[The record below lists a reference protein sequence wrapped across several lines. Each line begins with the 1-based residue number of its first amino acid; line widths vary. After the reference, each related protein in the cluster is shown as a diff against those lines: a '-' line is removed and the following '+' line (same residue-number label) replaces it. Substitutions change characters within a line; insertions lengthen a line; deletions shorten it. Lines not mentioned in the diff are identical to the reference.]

1 MKTLVTFLFILLFC
15 FEACAQG
22 DHNPS
27 LRYDDKEIQKDIKT
41 YNEEVEKCY
50 QNFRKEA
57 QAAETTSRMLGSVY
71 NAVSCY
77 MDIAH
82 EIIDKYYSE
91 NAAEHKEVLLKYIK
105 QSNDTYDTIYMI
117 ADVCGANGCGSMY
130 SVLSRDAVA
139 TRVKITVE
147 EYIQF
152 LQQALDNK
160 Q

>member
-1 MKTLVTFLFILLFC
+1 MKTFAVFLFALLFC

-22 DHNPS
+22 DPNPS
-27 LRYDDKEIQKDIKT
+27 FRYSDEEIQKDIKI
-41 YNEEVEKCY
+41 YNEEVEKCH

-57 QAAETTSRMLGSVY
+57 QAAETTSRMHGSII

-77 MDIAH
+77 MDIIH
-82 EIIDKYYSE
+82 TIIDKYYSG
-91 NAAEHKEVLLKYIK
+91 NAAEHKEVLLNYIK

-117 ADVCGANGCGSMY
+117 ADVCGTNGCGSMY

-152 LQQALDNK
+152 LQQSLDNK
-160 Q
+160 K

>member
-22 DHNPS
+22 DHNHS
-27 LRYDDKEIQKDIKT
+27 FRYSDEEIQKDIDT
-41 YNEEVEKCY
+41 YKKEVEKCY

-57 QAAETTSRMLGSVY
+57 QAAETTSRMLGSAY

-77 MDIAH
+77 RHVAH
-82 EIIDKYYSE
+82 EILGKYYSV
-91 NAAEHKEVLLKYIK
+91 NAAKHKEVLLNYIK
-105 QSNDTYDTIYMI
+105 QSYKTYANIYMI

-130 SVLSRDAVA
+130 YVLSKDIVA

-152 LQQALDNK
+152 LQQSLDNK
-160 Q
+160 K

>member
-1 MKTLVTFLFILLFC
+1 MKTLVSFLFILLFC

-22 DHNPS
+22 DPNHS
-27 LRYDDKEIQKDIKT
+27 FRYSDEEIQKDIDT
-41 YNEEVEKCY
+41 YKKEVEKCY

-77 MDIAH
+77 RHVAH

-91 NAAEHKEVLLKYIK
+91 NAAEHKEVLLNYIK
-105 QSNDTYDTIYMI
+105 QSYKTYENIYMI

-130 SVLSRDAVA
+130 YVLSKDIVA

-152 LQQALDNK
+152 LQQSLDNK
-160 Q
+160 K